1 MRSPE
6 RPLEEIRMSLSPQSL
21 EPFAEAMSPE
31 EVVDLALYPIAD
43 PGSAARSELVR
54 RLRGQLEERQYCVL
68 PGFMRPAARER
79 AVAEALAIRHLAHHI
94 GDRRN
99 CYLQRRPDPDLPGD
113 HPRNLFF
120 EASSR
125 MLAYDL
131 IPAASPI
138 KTLYHWAAVRQMVA
152 DIVGIERLY
161 DNEDPYQPA
170 NLLCFERGDRSSWHF
185 DSVNAFTVTL
195 MLQAPEGGGVF
206 EMVPNARSDD
216 DPNSDYVGQVLRGER
231 PEAVVPVARE
241 EGALCIFRG
250 CNALHRVSPV
260 EHDRLRIMG
269 VFVYESEP
277 GVRGDPEVNETVYG
291 PRVAASA

>member
-1 MRSPE
+1 MIESV
-6 RPLEEIRMSLSPQSL
+6 QSL
-21 EPFAEAMSPE
+21 ERFNEAMAPE
-31 EVVDLALYPIAD
+31 EVIDLEAYPIGD
-43 PGSAARSELVR
+43 PQSPARAKLVQ
-54 RLRGQLEERQYCVL
+54 RLRAELDERQYCVL
-68 PGFMRPAARER
+68 PGFLRPAARER
-79 AVAEALAIRHLAHHI
+79 AVAEALAIHHLAHHI
-94 GDRRN
+94 SERRN
-99 CYLQRRPDPDLPGD
+99 CYLQRRPDPDLPKD

-120 EASSR
+120 GTSSR

-138 KTLYHWAAVRQMVA
+138 KTLYHWAATRQMVA
-152 DIVGIERLY
+152 DIVGVERLY

-206 EMVPNARSDD
+206 EMVPNTRSDD
-216 DPNSDYVGQVLRGER
+216 DPNTDYLQQVLVGAR
-231 PEAVVPVARE
+231 PQDVVPVARE

-250 CNALHRVSPV
+250 CNSLHRVSPV
-260 EHDRLRIMG
+260 ESDRLRIMG
-269 VFVYESEP
+269 IFVYESEP

-291 PRVAASA
+291 PRVAALA